1 MLILISILISNSRR
15 LLQSWWAHLGPPFD
29 QVPRDSCPQC
39 TSIVGCIILSTA
51 SFANFFIVFVKNAHH
66 LDFDL
71 RPVILTFFL

>member
-1 MLILISILISNSRR
+1 MLILISILISSSSR
-15 LLQSWWAHLGPPFD
+15 LLQSWRPHLGPPFD

-51 SFANFFIVFVKNAHH
+51 SFANVLIDFVKHPHH